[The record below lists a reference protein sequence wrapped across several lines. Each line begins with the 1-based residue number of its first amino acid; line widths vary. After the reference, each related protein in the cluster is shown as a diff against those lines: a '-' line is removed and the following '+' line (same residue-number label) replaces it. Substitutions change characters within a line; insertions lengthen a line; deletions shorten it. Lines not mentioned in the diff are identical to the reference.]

1 MKINNKEVH
10 LRAGMLCVE
19 IFLSKT
25 LNTQSLAGGAFG
37 VSAIIWGGIVN
48 YYDVKELSRPV
59 IFEEVYDA
67 IENQLLEGDD
77 IQEAKAFMKE
87 FEDSMAWK
95 NQVKKVLENDQVSE
109 ELKKKLATGNLPTS
123 ADLDPVSTN
132 G

>member
-1 MKINNKEVH
+1 MTINGKEVH

-37 VSAIIWGGIVN
+37 VSSILWGGIVN

-59 IFEEVYDA
+59 TFEELYDA
-67 IENQLLEGDD
+67 IEGQLLSGDD
-77 IQEAKAFMKE
+77 IKQAQDFVKE
-87 FEDSMAWK
+87 FEDSLAWK
-95 NQVKKVLENDQVSE
+95 KQVEKIEEMGE
-109 ELKKKLATGNLPTS
+109 ELKKKLATEKLPTS
-123 ADLDPVSTN
+123 ADLDQVSTN

>member
-59 IFEEVYDA
+59 TFEEVYDA
-67 IENQLLEGDD
+67 IEGQLLSGDD
-77 IQEAKAFMKE
+77 IKEAQAFVKE
-87 FEDSMAWK
+87 FEESLAWK
-95 NQVKKVLENDQVSE
+95 KQVEKVEEMSE
-109 ELKKKLATGNLPTS
+109 EIKKKLATENLPIS
-123 ADLDPVSTN
+123 ADLDQVSTN

>member
-59 IFEEVYDA
+59 TFEDVYDA
-67 IENQLLEGDD
+67 IEGQLLSGDD
-77 IQEAKAFMKE
+77 IKEAQAFVKE
-87 FEDSMAWK
+87 FEESLAWK
-95 NQVKKVLENDQVSE
+95 KQVEQVEQMSE
-109 ELKKKLATGNLPTS
+109 EIKKKLATENLPTS
-123 ADLDPVSTN
+123 ADLSQVSTN

>member
-1 MKINNKEVH
+1 MTINNKEVH

-59 IFEEVYDA
+59 TFEELYDA
-67 IENQLLEGDD
+67 IEGQLLSGDD
-77 IQEAKAFMKE
+77 IKEAQAFVKE
-87 FEDSMAWK
+87 FEESLAWK
-95 NQVKKVLENDQVSE
+95 KQVEKVEEMGE
-109 ELKKKLATGNLPTS
+109 ELKKKLAIGSLPIS
-123 ADLDPVSTN
+123 ADSDQVSTN